1 VLDDSDSELDPGHRG
16 EVIAIYR
23 STRQVGC
30 NERAFVLGAVGIS
43 STVGFDG
50 SEYLLSV
57 AVADAA
63 AARAQLQAYDSE
75 SRAARMPVAHV
86 PPRLYPH
93 AWIGCV
99 LYVAVLYGVALG
111 VSKGW
116 WRPDAFERGELDG
129 ALVQGGD
136 WWRAWTALTLHWDGP
151 HLVANLGAGVWFG
164 YLAAQQL
171 GGGTAWLLTVTG
183 AAAANFFDAHFGPAT
198 YRSVGAST
206 AVFTALGLIAAHSWR
221 ARFHLPQRRVL
232 RWAPL
237 IAGLVLLGWFGSAGE
252 GTDLV
257 AHALGFA
264 TGCLL
269 GALAALR
276 TVEALFSRV
285 PQWLTGLAA
294 LASLAIA
301 WACALAN

>member
-1 VLDDSDSELDPGHRG
+1 MLEHSDGNDAPGGG
-16 EVIAIYR
+16 EALVEIYR
-23 STRQVGC
+23 SARRAGC
-30 NERAFVLGAVGIS
+30 DERSFVLGAVGIS
-43 STVGFDG
+43 STVGLDG
-50 SEYLLSV
+50 LAFVLGV
-57 AVADAA
+57 KAADAV
-63 AARAQLQAYDSE
+63 AARAQLQSYDTE
-75 SRAARMPVAHV
+75 SRAARVPVAFM
-86 PPRLYPH
+86 PQRPH
-93 AWIGCV
+93 PGAWVSCV
-99 LYVAVLYGVALG
+99 FYVAVLYGVALG

-116 WRPDAFERGELDG
+116 WRPDAFARGELDG
-129 ALVQGGD
+129 ALVQGGQ

-164 YLAAQQL
+164 YLAARQL
-171 GGGTAWLLTVTG
+171 GAGTAWLLTVTG
-183 AAAANFFDAHFGPAT
+183 AAVANFFDAHFGPPT

-221 ARFHLPQRRVL
+221 TRFHLPQRWAL

-257 AHALGFA
+257 AHALGFV

-276 TVEALFSRV
+276 RVDAVLSRA

-294 LASLAIA
+294 LGSLAVA
-301 WACALAN
+301 WAYALAN

>member
-1 VLDDSDSELDPGHRG
+1 M
-16 EVIAIYR
+16 
-23 STRQVGC
+23 
-30 NERAFVLGAVGIS
+30 LGAVGIS

-50 SEYLLSV
+50 LVFILGV
-57 AVADAA
+57 KPADAA
-63 AARAQLQAYDSE
+63 AARAQLQSYDKE
-75 SRAARMPVAHV
+75 SRAARIPVAFV
-86 PPRLYPH
+86 PPRLHPG
-93 AWIGCV
+93 AWVGCV

-116 WRPDAFERGELDG
+116 WRTDAFERGELDA
-129 ALVQGGD
+129 ALVHGGQ

-151 HLVANLGAGVWFG
+151 HLFANLGAGVWFG
-164 YLAAQQL
+164 YLAARQL
-171 GGGTAWLLTVTG
+171 GAGTAWFLTVSG

-221 ARFHLPQRRVL
+221 TRFHLPQRWAL

-252 GTDLV
+252 GTDVV

-269 GALAALR
+269 GALAALPM
-276 TVEALFSRV
+276 VAALLSRV

-294 LASLAIA
+294 LGSLAVA
-301 WACALAN
+301 WAWALAS